1 MEVLHPIFARG
12 IVRDEAPG
20 PITIGGARSL
30 KSVRK
35 KMIEHGD

>member
-20 PITIGGARSL
+20 PITIGGGALSEERA
-30 KSVRK
+30 K
-35 KMIEHGD
+35 EDD

>member
-20 PITIGGARSL
+20 PITIRGALSEERA
-30 KSVRK
+30 K
-35 KMIEHGD
+35 EDD